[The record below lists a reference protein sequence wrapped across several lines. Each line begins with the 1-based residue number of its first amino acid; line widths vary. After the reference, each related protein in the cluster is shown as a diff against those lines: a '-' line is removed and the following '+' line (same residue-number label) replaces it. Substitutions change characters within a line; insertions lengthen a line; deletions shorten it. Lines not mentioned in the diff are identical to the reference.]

1 MLVYRVQN
9 EDGTGLYHAS
19 EYAEDHLSDLQGRHP
34 LPYNDSKLIEE
45 LGNED
50 YRGKLFAFSSLQQL
64 KFWIHCREAREAIH
78 AEGCKV
84 YVIETD
90 EVWVGDTQCVFNKG
104 SGTVVDVI
112 SLLDLKWT

>member
-19 EYAEDHLSDLQGRHP
+19 EYAKYLLSDLQGRHP

-50 YRGKLFAFSSLQQL
+50 YSGKLFAFASMEQL
-64 KFWIHCREAREAIH
+64 KFWIHSREAREAIH
-78 AEGCKV
+78 AEGCQV

-90 EVWVGDTQCVFNKG
+90 EVWVGDTQCVFNKF
-104 SGTVVDVI
+104 SGIVVDVI
-112 SLLDLKWT
+112 SLLDLK